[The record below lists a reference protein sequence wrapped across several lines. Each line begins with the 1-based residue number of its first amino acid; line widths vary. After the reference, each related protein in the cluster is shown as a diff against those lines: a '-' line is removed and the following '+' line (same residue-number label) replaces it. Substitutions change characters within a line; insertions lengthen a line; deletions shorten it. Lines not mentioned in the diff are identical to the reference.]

1 MKKDLRFQ
9 WCILYLLAIFVT
21 GCTVKRPNEVLPEST
36 MEDLLYDYHIAK
48 AMGDNLPYNENYK
61 KVLYTDAVFNKYG
74 TTKAVFDSSMVWYTR
89 NTEVLAKVYEKVSKR
104 LKAQQNVINHLI
116 AIRDKKPMTSAP
128 GDSVDVWA
136 WQRMKRLTG
145 MPTDDKLTFVL
156 PSDSNFKE
164 RDTLVWEV
172 RYQFLENAPDTAL
185 TALMAMQIIFE
196 NDSIISATQRVAN
209 SGTQSIC
216 LQSDTLG
223 AIKEVKGF
231 IYYPRE
237 KTPHTLVLDKITL
250 MRYHSN
256 DTLQA
261 LNDSLQSD
269 SASEPD
275 AVRKEKEKV
284 HEENADA
291 VKTDLQQSQRLS
303 PEEMNRRR
311 SNRQREVKP
320 ELREIKPEQLDV
332 KPELR
337 EIKPERRDAQ
347 PEQLKTGKKK
357 IQTEPL
363 ELKQEGQMNQR
374 RLQKKQVQ

>member
-74 TTKAVFDSSMVWYTR
+74 TTKVVFDSSMVWYTR

-145 MPTDDKLTFVL
+145 MTTDDKLTFVL

-164 RDTLVWEV
+164 RDTLVWKV
-172 RYQFLENAPDTAL
+172 RYQFLGNVPDTAL

-196 NDSIISATQRVAN
+196 NDSIISATQRVGN

-223 AIKEVKGF
+223 TIREVKGF

-256 DTLQA
+256 DTLQT

-269 SASEPD
+269 SVPKPD
-275 AVRKEKEKV
+275 AVRKEKV
-284 HEENADA
+284 HEESTDA

-311 SNRQREVKP
+311 SNRQREIKP
-320 ELREIKPEQLDV
+320 ELQEIKPEQPDV

-337 EIKPERRDAQ
+337 EIKSRSRRDVQ
-347 PEQLKTGKKK
+347 PEQPNTGRKNV
-357 IQTEPL
+357 QSEQL
-363 ELKQEGQMNQR
+363 ELKQDRQMNQR
-374 RLQKKQVQ
+374 RLQKQVQ

>member
-128 GDSVDVWA
+128 GDSIDVWA

-164 RDTLVWEV
+164 RDTLVWKV
-172 RYQFLENAPDTAL
+172 RYQFLGNVPDTAL

-196 NDSIISATQRVAN
+196 NDSIISATQRVVN

-223 AIKEVKGF
+223 AIREVKGF

-256 DTLQA
+256 DTLQT

-269 SASEPD
+269 SVPKPD
-275 AVRKEKEKV
+275 AVRKEKV
-284 HEENADA
+284 HEENTDA

-311 SNRQREVKP
+311 SNRQREIKP
-320 ELREIKPEQLDV
+320 ELQEIKPEQPDV

-337 EIKPERRDAQ
+337 EIKSRSRRDVQLEQ
-347 PEQLKTGKKK
+347 PNTGRKNVQSEQ
-357 IQTEPL
+357 L
-363 ELKQEGQMNQR
+363 ELKQDRQMNQR
-374 RLQKKQVQ
+374 RLQKQVQ

>member
-9 WCILYLLAIFVT
+9 WGILYLLAIFVT

-128 GDSVDVWA
+128 GDSIDVWA

-164 RDTLVWEV
+164 RDTLVWKV
-172 RYQFLENAPDTAL
+172 RYQFLGNVPDTAL

-196 NDSIISATQRVAN
+196 NDSIISATQRVGN

-223 AIKEVKGF
+223 TIREVKGF

-256 DTLQA
+256 DTLQT

-269 SASEPD
+269 SVPKPD
-275 AVRKEKEKV
+275 AVRKEKV
-284 HEENADA
+284 HEESTDA

-311 SNRQREVKP
+311 SNRQREIKP
-320 ELREIKPEQLDV
+320 ELQEIKPEQPDV

-337 EIKPERRDAQ
+337 EIKSRSRRDVQ
-347 PEQLKTGKKK
+347 PEQPNTGRKNV
-357 IQTEPL
+357 QSEQL
-363 ELKQEGQMNQR
+363 ELKQDRQMNQR
-374 RLQKKQVQ
+374 RLQKQVQ

>member
-164 RDTLVWEV
+164 RDTLVWKV
-172 RYQFLENAPDTAL
+172 RYQFLGNAPDTAL

-196 NDSIISATQRVAN
+196 NDSIISATQRVVN
-209 SGTQSIC
+209 SGTQSLC

-223 AIKEVKGF
+223 AIREVKGF

-256 DTLQA
+256 DTLQT

-269 SASEPD
+269 SVPKPD
-275 AVRKEKEKV
+275 AVRKEKV
-284 HEENADA
+284 HEENTDA

-311 SNRQREVKP
+311 SNRQREIKP
-320 ELREIKPEQLDV
+320 ELQEIKPEQPDV

-337 EIKPERRDAQ
+337 EIKSRSRRDVQLEQ
-347 PEQLKTGKKK
+347 PNTGRKNVQSEQ
-357 IQTEPL
+357 L
-363 ELKQEGQMNQR
+363 ELKQDRQMNQR
-374 RLQKKQVQ
+374 RLQKQVQ